1 MDDLTK
7 FNKQIV
13 ICTFIVAILCG
24 LGAIPFVGIS
34 IPYIFG
40 LALGTCVGIACY
52 IILTLI
58 SKKVIEGKH
67 AWLAPAAY
75 FIRMPL
81 YFLGFFLSYRLNGF
95 VAGVG
100 CILGFLTVQVA
111 IIYIHG
117 IKAMFVKAK
126 EAEEAAK
133 NEVEKGEN
141 DEV

>member
-7 FNKQIV
+7 SNRQIV
-13 ICTFIVAILCG
+13 IYTLIVAILCG
-24 LGAIPFVGIS
+24 LGAIPFLGLS

-40 LALGTCVGIACY
+40 LALGTCVGIVCY

-81 YFLGFFLSYRLNGF
+81 YFLAFFLSYTLKGF
-95 VAGVG
+95 TAGVG
-100 CILGFLTVQVA
+100 CILGFLTVQAA
-111 IIYIHG
+111 IIYVHG
-117 IKAMFVKAK
+117 IRAMFLKAK
-126 EAEEAAK
+126 ETEQDDD
-133 NEVEKGEN
+133 NQSPPPN
-141 DEV
+141 SH